1 MRDRHRPCPTER
13 ADDVGA
19 GELARRRRRRVRRAL
34 VIIAVVL
41 VPLLVASVVLVQFPR
56 TEVPSK
62 VDAIV
67 VLGPLDEGNMGETFE
82 LLAAGVSNQ
91 LALSVADGEWGTL
104 CSEPPA
110 GVTVTCFDPDPETT
124 RGEAQ
129 EVGQLAAEKGW
140 HSLAVVTWPTHST
153 RSQWLISRC
162 YDGDLYMVDYPY
174 PLTFN
179 QLLVEQLYQT
189 GALVKVVVERG
200 C

>member
-1 MRDRHRPCPTER
+1 MRW
-13 ADDVGA
+13 
-19 GELARRRRRRVRRAL
+19 AL
-34 VIIAVVL
+34 VVIAVVL
-41 VPLLVASVVLVQFPR
+41 VPLLAASVVLVQFPR
-56 TEVPSK
+56 TEVPTK

-67 VLGPLDEGNMGETFE
+67 VLGPLDEGNMGETFD
-82 LLAAGVSNQ
+82 LLAAGVSDQ

-129 EVGQLAAEKGW
+129 KVGQLAAEKGW
-140 HSLAVVTWPTHST
+140 RSLAVVTWPTHST

-179 QLLVEQLYQT
+179 ELLVEQLYQT
-189 GALVKVVVERG
+189 GALVKVAVERG